1 MLINIAKLFK
11 EIILIL
17 VVILLISC
25 TPGLFQTQSLTY
37 FFRSLGSG
45 IYYLFQPQK
54 IIIPLS
60 NGEEVTFF
68 SAVADELF
76 NSTVIIIGSL
86 VLSIVIAIL
95 FTYLFHMLTATLKKV
110 VSGVLFVIEAMPDV
124 LIVLLS
130 IQFFI
135 WIFKTTGISLGIYE
149 FGGET
154 IYLLPIL
161 ALSSI
166 PSLFLFKYMTAGID
180 EEKTKDYYLFSKS
193 RGFRESYI
201 FFIHLFRNTLLT
213 LIQYSKNIFLYM
225 ISSLLILEIILRLS
239 GIMSFVKVYGI
250 GDFRILMWVLVLLYF
265 PLYLF
270 IKLGEYIVTKW
281 TFGEVGDEGV
291 E

>member
-1 MLINIAKLFK
+1 MLIHITKLFK

-95 FTYLFHMLTATLKKV
+95 FTYLFHMLTATLKK
-110 VSGVLFVIEAMPDV
+110 
-124 LIVLLS
+124 
-130 IQFFI
+130 
-135 WIFKTTGISLGIYE
+135 
-149 FGGET
+149 
-154 IYLLPIL
+154 
-161 ALSSI
+161 
-166 PSLFLFKYMTAGID
+166 
-180 EEKTKDYYLFSKS
+180 
-193 RGFRESYI
+193 
-201 FFIHLFRNTLLT
+201 
-213 LIQYSKNIFLYM
+213 
-225 ISSLLILEIILRLS
+225 
-239 GIMSFVKVYGI
+239 
-250 GDFRILMWVLVLLYF
+250 
-265 PLYLF
+265 
-270 IKLGEYIVTKW
+270 
-281 TFGEVGDEGV
+281 
-291 E
+291 